1 MQESQDTAPVEKS
14 DNGQEPPIMQETQD
28 TTPADEPDVGP
39 ESEKSTDTRKII
51 GIALIAVV
59 VLAIVGLTIY
69 GMVTHPILTSVLRDI
84 SIIVL
89 ALVTLIIGLFLIVL
103 IFQLQSL
110 IVLLRDEIR
119 PILDSANET
128 ANTVR
133 GTTTFVSD
141 AVVTPLIH
149 VASLASGVVQT
160 LRTLAGTGHKA
171 KRRTRTKPDPTQK

>member
-1 MQESQDTAPVEKS
+1 MQESPDAAPVDKS
-14 DNGQEPPIMQETQD
+14 DASQERPIMQESPETAPLEQ
-28 TTPADEPDVGP
+28 PDVGLEP
-39 ESEKSTDTRKII
+39 EQGTDTRRII
-51 GIALIAVV
+51 GIALISVIL
-59 VLAIVGLTIY
+59 LAIIGLTIW

-89 ALVTLIIGLFLIVL
+89 ALVTLIIGLFLIIL

-110 IVLLRDEIR
+110 IVLLRDEIK

-141 AVVTPLIH
+141 AVVTPLIQ
-149 VASLASGVVQT
+149 VASLASGVAQT
-160 LRTLAGTGHKA
+160 LRTLASTGQKG
-171 KRRTRTKPDPTQK
+171 KRRKRTKPESTE

>member
-1 MQESQDTAPVEKS
+1 MQESQETQPVDRSDADRELPLDLESQDTAAVGGSEL
-14 DNGQEPPIMQETQD
+14 
-28 TTPADEPDVGP
+28 GP
-39 ESEKSTDTRKII
+39 ESEQDTNRRRILGIAII
-51 GIALIAVV
+51 GVV
-59 VLAIVGLTIY
+59 VVAIIVLSVY
-69 GMVTHPILTSVLRDI
+69 GMATHPVLTSVLRDI

-89 ALVTLIIGLFLIVL
+89 ALITLIIGLFLIIL

-110 IVLLRDEIR
+110 IVLLRDEIK

-149 VASLASGVVQT
+149 IASLASGVAQT
-160 LRTLAGTGHKA
+160 ARTLARTGHKA
-171 KRRTRTKPDPTQK
+171 ERQKRTKPDSTQK